1 MDNVRVRYVL
11 AFDSSCERCASIST
25 AVARASAGRLETLP
39 LTHGD
44 VRAWR
49 ARQWGPTAPWVP
61 TLIRR
66 YGRRVHCWRGAAM
79 IAPLVRG
86 LGVRASLRVVEVLGE
101 LGRSRQAPRGD
112 HHRWG
117 LVISGLRA
125 VWDLTLA
132 RRTPDL
138 ARSDQ
143 ALAREWVEENRSR
156 LPTDFDEFAAHPL
169 VRRRLIFAEL
179 SPEQR
184 RDLWAEH
191 LRRFDL
197 ANPDLT
203 RDQRAALD
211 LAMVTFSEE
220 QVFRDGLGPALEQRL
235 RDRAVAAFGHYRAHA
250 MLATL
255 GPAEIEPECAAS
267 QPLAPR
273 RRRSWAPC
281 LSKGCVE
288 MPFTCGVAW
297 VSTHDRSTSRATTR
311 AHP

>member
-66 YGRRVHCWRGAAM
+66 YGRRVRCWRGAAM

-86 LGVRASLRVVEVLGE
+86 LGARASLRVVEVLGE

-267 QPLAPR
+267 QPLAPQ